1 MVQKSDAMIQYEKSA
16 GELMKNRPK
25 NSNDTIMHLEVR
37 NFVVAGAAVF
47 AVLVAASS
55 MMGF

>member
-1 MVQKSDAMIQYEKSA
+1 MVQKSDAMVQYEKSA

-25 NSNDTIMHLEVR
+25 YSDDKIMHLEVR
-37 NFVVAGAAVF
+37 NFVA
-47 AVLVAASS
+47 VAAGIFVVLIAAAT

>member
-25 NSNDTIMHLEVR
+25 YPDHDIMHLEVR
-37 NFVVAGAAVF
+37 NFVVAAAGIFVI
-47 AVLVAASS
+47 LVAAAT
-55 MMGF
+55 MMRL